1 MATIQSP
8 PLTDTEL
15 LLLTTPDDTEEAP
28 WMPMPDWQWRT
39 IALLVPML
47 RRHALERDRRWYVA
61 GELKISMPRKPRKP
75 SSRELDLVPDL
86 LVAMAEDAERSS
98 WNVGLEGAPPALVL
112 EVVTEESWDRDTDE
126 KPALYE
132 AMGVAEYAI
141 FAPRRKDG
149 GPALF
154 GYRRNPQDGWV
165 PWQADGEGRL
175 RSEVLEG
182 LRLYPEG
189 NRLRLLDTAGVPL
202 QTEEELLQRE
212 IAARQLME
220 RQAEIEARAREAAER
235 QARIDVEAREA
246 AERQARIDAEAR
258 EAAERQA
265 ESEARAREAAERQI
279 EREIVARE
287 AAERDGAEAHAEIRR
302 LRALLGGASEQG

>member
-1 MATIQSP
+1 MATVQSHA
-8 PLTDTEL
+8 LTDTEL
-15 LLLTTPDDTEEAP
+15 LLLTTPNDTEDAP

-47 RRHALERDRRWYVA
+47 RRHALEHDLRWYVA
-61 GELKISMPRKPRKP
+61 GELKISMPRMPRKP

-132 AMGVAEYAI
+132 AMGVTEYAI
-141 FAPRRKDG
+141 FAPLRRDG
-149 GPALF
+149 GPILF
-154 GYRRNPQDGWV
+154 GHRRDPQDGWL
-165 PWQADGEGRL
+165 PWQADPAGRL

-182 LRLYPEG
+182 LRFYQEG
-189 NRLRLLDTAGVPL
+189 NRIRLLDPAGTPL
-202 QTEEELLQRE
+202 PTEDELLQRE
-212 IAARQLME
+212 IAARRLAEQ
-220 RQAEIEARAREAAER
+220 QAQSEARAA
-235 QARIDVEAREA
+235 IEAREA
-246 AERQARIDAEAR
+246 TSASQSR
-258 EAAERQA
+258 
-265 ESEARAREAAERQI
+265 ERQI

-287 AAERDGAEAHAEIRR
+287 AAERDAAEAHAEIRR

>member
-15 LLLTTPDDTEEAP
+15 LLLTTSDDTEEAP

-39 IALLVPML
+39 IALLVAML
-47 RRHALERDRRWYVA
+47 RRHALEHGLRWYVA
-61 GELKISMPRKPRKP
+61 GELKISMPRMPRKP

-132 AMGVAEYAI
+132 AMGVTEYAI
-141 FAPRRKDG
+141 FAPLRRDG
-149 GPALF
+149 GPILF
-154 GYRRNPQDGWV
+154 GYRRDPQDGWV
-165 PWQADGEGRL
+165 PWQVDGEGRL
-175 RSEVLEG
+175 RSEVLEEV
-182 LRLYPEG
+182 RLYPEG

-202 QTEEELLQRE
+202 PTEEELLQRE
-212 IAARQLME
+212 IATRRLME

-246 AERQARIDAEAR
+246 AERQARIDVEAR
-258 EAAERQA
+258 EAAERQL
-265 ESEARAREAAERQI
+265 

-287 AAERDGAEAHAEIRR
+287 AASRDAAEARAEVRR
-302 LRALLGGASEQG
+302 LRALLGGASAQG